1 MLQRENCIKKSSI
14 TVAKTG
20 LCETV
25 GEQVDEVESVTEAM
39 EIIPEKDDTDI
50 EPEVTDETTMVSD
63 VKGKNN
69 LKNKHFII
77 SILKLHQIIDLVD
90 R

>member
-14 TVAKTG
+14 TVVKTG
-20 LCETV
+20 SCETV
-25 GEQVDEVESVTEAM
+25 VEQVDEVESVTEAM

-50 EPEVTDETTMVSD
+50 EPEVTDETTMVPD
-63 VKGKNN
+63 VKGENN

>member
-25 GEQVDEVESVTEAM
+25 VEQVDEVESVTEAM

-50 EPEVTDETTMVSD
+50 ESKVTDETTMIPD
-63 VKGKNN
+63 VKGKKGFKKTN
-69 LKNKHFII
+69 
-77 SILKLHQIIDLVD
+77 ILSFLI
-90 R
+90 